1 VRQDHLNLILSTT
14 RERKV
19 RTLGTSKRDK
29 GLTRRHWVFT
39 VTDYLY
45 PHTWERERHRL
56 VTLERLWDPGTIVAL
71 ERCGI
76 ERGWR
81 CLEAGSGSGSI
92 ARWLAHRVAP
102 DGFVVATDIDIRNLD
117 PGGRTN
123 LEVRRHDITSDD
135 LPADAFDLV
144 HTRLLLKH
152 LPDRKRALA
161 NMVGGL
167 RSGGWLVAEDTDWS
181 SAGLDPPQTAFAEAL
196 TALRALTEAT
206 GAVPDYGRALPEALA
221 AAGLTEVGSS
231 RASHRLRCSTPEVEF
246 FRLTFE
252 QVRERMVADGLIA
265 SRRLDAALEA
275 LDAPGGVAISFTM
288 VTAWGRKAGH

>member
-1 VRQDHLNLILSTT
+1 MDS
-14 RERKV
+14 
-19 RTLGTSKRDK
+19 RDLDAAIK
-29 GLTRRHWVFT
+29 ETTRRHRVFT

-76 ERGWR
+76 KRGCC
-81 CLEAGSGSGSI
+81 CLEAGAGAGSI
-92 ARWLAHRVAP
+92 ARWLARCVAP
-102 DGFVVATDIDIRNLD
+102 DGFVVATDVDIRNLD
-117 PGGRTN
+117 PGGHPN
-123 LEVRRHDITSDD
+123 LEVRRHDITSDE

-144 HTRLLLKH
+144 HARLLLKH

-181 SAGLDPPQTAFAEAL
+181 SAGVDPPQAAFAEAL

-206 GAVPDYGRALPEALA
+206 GAVPDYGRALPEDLA
-221 AAGLTEVGSS
+221 AAGLTELGSS
-231 RASHRLRCSTPEVEF
+231 RVSHHLRCGTPEVEF

-252 QVRERMVADGLIA
+252 QVRERVVADGLIA

-275 LDAPGGVAISFTM
+275 LDTPGSVATSFTM
-288 VTAWGRKAGH
+288 VTAWGCKAGP

>member
-1 VRQDHLNLILSTT
+1 M
-14 RERKV
+14 
-19 RTLGTSKRDK
+19 
-29 GLTRRHWVFT
+29 
-39 VTDYLY
+39 TDYLY

-76 ERGWR
+76 ERGCR
-81 CLEAGSGSGSI
+81 CLEAGAGSGSI

-117 PGGRTN
+117 PGGHPN
-123 LEVRRHDITSDD
+123 LEVRRHDIISDE
-135 LPADAFDLV
+135 LPADAFDFV
-144 HTRLLLKH
+144 HARLLLKH
-152 LPDRKRALA
+152 LPDRTRALA

-181 SAGLDPPQTAFAEAL
+181 SAGVDPPQAAFAEAL
-196 TALRALTEAT
+196 TALRMLTEAT

-231 RASHRLRCSTPEVEF
+231 RVSHRLRCGTPEVEF

-252 QVRERMVADGLIA
+252 QVRERVVADGLIA
-265 SRRLDAALEA
+265 SRRLDDALES
-275 LDAPGGVAISFTM
+275 LDTPEGVATSFTM
-288 VTAWGRKAGH
+288 VTAWGRKAAEALRSIDSCSSSKRG

>member
-1 VRQDHLNLILSTT
+1 MLIVS
-14 RERKV
+14 
-19 RTLGTSKRDK
+19 
-29 GLTRRHWVFT
+29 
-39 VTDYLY
+39 DYLY

-71 ERCGI
+71 EGCGI
-76 ERGWR
+76 KRGCR
-81 CLEAGSGSGSI
+81 CLEAGAGSGSI

-102 DGFVVATDIDIRNLD
+102 DGFVLATDIDIRHLD
-117 PGGRTN
+117 PGGHPN
-123 LEVRRHDITSDD
+123 LEVRCHNIVLDE

-144 HTRLLLKH
+144 HARLLLKH
-152 LPDRKRALA
+152 LPDRTRALV

-167 RSGGWLVAEDTDWS
+167 RPGGWLVAEDTDWA
-181 SAGLDPPQTAFAEAL
+181 SADVDPPQAAFAEAL

-221 AAGLTEVGSS
+221 GAGLTAVGSS
-231 RASHRLRCSTPEVEF
+231 RVSHRLRCGTPEVDF

-252 QVRERMVADGLIA
+252 QVRERVVADGLIA

-275 LDAPGGVAISFTM
+275 LDTPGGVATSFTM
-288 VTAWGRKAGH
+288 VTAWACKARP

>member
-1 VRQDHLNLILSTT
+1 MIYLLMEAGSD
-14 RERKV
+14 
-19 RTLGTSKRDK
+19 SKDLEAAVK
-29 GLTRRHWVFT
+29 EATRRHGVFAM
-39 VTDYLY
+39 TDYLY

-56 VTLERLWDPGTIVAL
+56 VTLERLWDQGTIVAL

-76 ERGWR
+76 ERGCR
-81 CLEAGSGSGSI
+81 CLEAGAGSGSI

-117 PGGRTN
+117 PGGHPN
-123 LEVRRHDITSDD
+123 VEVRRHDIISDD

-144 HTRLLLKH
+144 HARLLLKH

-181 SAGLDPPQTAFAEAL
+181 SAGVDPPEPAFAEAL

-221 AAGLTEVGSS
+221 LAGLTEVGSS
-231 RASHRLRCSTPEVEF
+231 RVAHRLRCGTLEVEF

-252 QVRERMVADGLIA
+252 QVRDRVVADGLIPA
-265 SRRLDAALEA
+265 RRLDAALEA
-275 LDAPGGVAISFTM
+275 LDAPGGVATSFTM
-288 VTAWGRKAGH
+288 VTAWGRKAGR